1 MHVSQF
7 LTPESVAVGLKAGS
21 KAELIDAMIALL
33 EGRPE
38 VVDLAAV
45 RTAVLRREKS
55 MSTGVGK
62 GLALPHA
69 KTNAVSRTVAAM
81 AVTAV
86 PVPFEAIDDLPV
98 RLVFLLVGE
107 PDAKSQHVK
116 VLSRISRL
124 MNREA
129 VRKQL
134 AAATTPQELLEA
146 LQEAE
151 NNLLDE

>member
-7 LTPESVAVGLKAGS
+7 LTTESVAVGLKAES

-81 AVTAV
+81 AVTAA

-129 VRKQL
+129 VRKKL
-134 AAATTPQELLEA
+134 AAAKTPQELLEA

>member
-7 LTPESVAVGLKAGS
+7 LTPASVAVGLPAAN

-45 RTAVLRREKS
+45 REAVVQREES

-69 KTNAVSRTVAAM
+69 KTNAVTRTVAAM
-81 AVTAV
+81 AVTRD
-86 PVPFEAIDDLPV
+86 PVPFEAIDDQPV

-134 AAATTPQELLEA
+134 AAARTPEA
-146 LQEAE
+146 LLDALVHAE
-151 NNLLDE
+151 SNLLDE

>member
-7 LTPESVAVGLKAGS
+7 LTPDSVAVGLKAGS

-33 EGRPE
+33 EGRSE

-45 RTAVLRREKS
+45 RTAVLRRENS

-81 AVTAV
+81 AVTAD
-86 PVPFEAIDDLPV
+86 PVPFEAIDDLPI

-129 VRKQL
+129 VRKKL
-134 AAATTPQELLEA
+134 SAASTPQELLDA